1 MGLVMANDDMVKF
14 INELKRVE
22 GNASLSKNIH
32 PKTKS
37 KYGAYYDDVN
47 NLTTGT
53 GDLVYKYDRKK
64 TEKKNKELEEK
75 AILKWKKDTGYDPFN
90 LKEEQSN
97 DLLRKRINSRIP
109 EIKKKIKIWDSVSSD
124 TRTNLLSSW
133 FRGSLPKSKNTLGY
147 LNSGNFEAASKEFL
161 NHGEYRRRKAA
172 LANRRKTNP
181 KARDGV
187 VERMEKTSKSILSN
201 KEESNKSIMGPLQN
215 LQLNRGPASIEPP
228 QTMGIQTM
236 EKRPNEEV
244 ISKDATVRKK
254 IAQQAESVMPGSG
267 KEIEDKQSWEN
278 LKNDEETGKVLSP
291 MQNFMKGMSHFTP
304 ELIAGSLGGWATGP
318 QAAAKMMEP
327 LRKGGEDSLAERRLQ
342 LTEGNLAL
350 RLEEIKE
357 QRKRT
362 SNLEED
368 RTLRREKAATQRA
381 LNQQNFFIK
390 RKDIAKIIESK
401 DVLNEMDDLIENAKT
416 IAPGVIP
423 FKIAKGIANEVGNL
437 SETEIAKSEISQ
449 DWWSKIKRKGNVVL
463 TGELPEGDVENLRKA
478 TTLLR
483 KKKNERLKT
492 KADQFIKGSKLY
504 VDPDLVKQSTY
515 DRLGLEVEE
524 KSSAIESA
532 AKKYGLEL

>member
-1 MGLVMANDDMVKF
+1 MKGEPTKKTFTNVPPHWWISNPAFFFKKEGRGDKLSGEE
-14 INELKRVE
+14 INEILTYK
-22 GNASLSKNIH
+22 SQLD
-32 PKTKS
+32 TKG
-37 KYGAYYDDVN
+37 K
-47 NLTTGT
+47 
-53 GDLVYKYDRKK
+53 RKK
-64 TEKKNKELEEK
+64 NWKSVIKSLKDKGYSPMTIQETKNKIKRKMGESTKPVQEEVP
-75 AILKWKKDTGYDPFN
+75 KDSEKSLIQKG
-90 LKEEQSN
+90 L
-97 DLLRKRINSRIP
+97 DLLFPSAVAKEIP
-109 EIKKKIKIWDSVSSD
+109 QNKI
-124 TRTNLLSSW
+124 
-133 FRGSLPKSKNTLGY
+133 
-147 LNSGNFEAASKEFL
+147 
-161 NHGEYRRRKAA
+161 
-172 LANRRKTNP
+172 
-181 KARDGV
+181 
-187 VERMEKTSKSILSN
+187 
-201 KEESNKSIMGPLQN
+201 
-215 LQLNRGPASIEPP
+215 
-228 QTMGIQTM
+228 M

-254 IAQQAESVMPGSG
+254 IAQQAESVIQGSG

-278 LKNDEETGKVLSP
+278 LKNDEKTGKVLSP
-291 MQNFMKGMSHFTP
+291 MQNFMKGMAHFTP

-362 SNLEED
+362 KNLEED
-368 RTLRREKAATQRA
+368 RALRREKAATQRA

>member
-1 MGLVMANDDMVKF
+1 MESLRQM
-14 INELKRVE
+14 LKRHEGVRTKVYKDILGHKTIGIGHKLKPNENMTEMTKEEIENLFEKDLANAVE
-22 GNASLSKNIH
+22 DTEKIIKENNLNLNAVQKNALANMVFQMGG
-32 PKTKS
+32 
-37 KYGAYYDDVN
+37 GAYKKPGKK
-47 NLTTGT
+47 GT
-53 GDLVYKYDRKK
+53 GVRAFSRTLQLLKK
-64 TEKKNKELEEK
+64 GEYEK
-75 AILKWKKDTGYDPFN
+75 
-90 LKEEQSN
+90 
-97 DLLRKRINSRIP
+97 
-109 EIKKKIKIWDSVSSD
+109 
-124 TRTNLLSSW
+124 
-133 FRGSLPKSKNTLGY
+133 
-147 LNSGNFEAASKEFL
+147 ASKEAL
-161 NHGEYRRRKAA
+161 NSRWASQ
-172 LANRRKTNP
+172 TP
-181 KARDGV
+181 KRAK
-187 VERMEKTSKSILSN
+187 EISKLLSYQDKKN
-201 KEESNKSIMGPLQN
+201 LEVSEENN
-215 LQLNRGPASIEPP
+215 LLLDLFNNVIPRTEASDQVPN
-228 QTMGIQTM
+228 QGQTM

-254 IAQQAESVMPGSG
+254 MAQQAESVMPGSG

-278 LKNDEETGKVLSP
+278 LKNDEKAGKVLSP

>member
-1 MGLVMANDDMVKF
+1 
-14 INELKRVE
+14 
-22 GNASLSKNIH
+22 
-32 PKTKS
+32 
-37 KYGAYYDDVN
+37 
-47 NLTTGT
+47 
-53 GDLVYKYDRKK
+53 
-64 TEKKNKELEEK
+64 
-75 AILKWKKDTGYDPFN
+75 
-90 LKEEQSN
+90 
-97 DLLRKRINSRIP
+97 
-109 EIKKKIKIWDSVSSD
+109 
-124 TRTNLLSSW
+124 
-133 FRGSLPKSKNTLGY
+133 
-147 LNSGNFEAASKEFL
+147 
-161 NHGEYRRRKAA
+161 
-172 LANRRKTNP
+172 
-181 KARDGV
+181 
-187 VERMEKTSKSILSN
+187 
-201 KEESNKSIMGPLQN
+201 
-215 LQLNRGPASIEPP
+215 
-228 QTMGIQTM
+228 M

-278 LKNDEETGKVLSP
+278 LKNDEKTGKVLSP
-291 MQNFMKGMSHFTP
+291 MQNFMKGMAHFTP

-362 SNLEED
+362 KNLEED